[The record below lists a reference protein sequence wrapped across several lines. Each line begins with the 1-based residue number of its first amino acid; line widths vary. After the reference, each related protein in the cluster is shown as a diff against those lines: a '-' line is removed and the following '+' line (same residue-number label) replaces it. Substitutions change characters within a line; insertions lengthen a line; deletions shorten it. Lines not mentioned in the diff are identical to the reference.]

1 MKKLLSYALIILL
14 VLGGSVDGMTL
25 WANQVSKTA
34 SAMQRFSMWK
44 GGKKVFS
51 ASKKIKSCSS
61 SNRWVATAQK
71 RGKRSV
77 TVKAKHAGT
86 AKITVRY
93 KRGKETFKVRVKS
106 RSSYNY
112 DPPTDNSN
120 VKPVVKTPTPSAI
133 STSKPTAAPS
143 LESNI
148 QASVEKLK
156 SGMVLFSIKNNNSQF
171 IFNINVTYA
180 LYNSA
185 GTYISDWNVDAY
197 YVSGGKTFYIADS
210 PETGALD
217 FSSALQR
224 MDPAKTKVT
233 KIEVNQNKNCMSMD
247 SQLKGSIK
255 TIQEDGENKVE
266 ITLSNTAQKTSFY
279 CISVLFKDSSG
290 NIIDAQNLYSI
301 GYLYGLSPL
310 DTKTYTWD
318 TAKNVFTGEYM
329 SSAKPELHIYSGDLG
344 NF

>member
-44 GGKKVFS
+44 GGRKVFS

-61 SNRWVATAQK
+61 SNRWVATVQK

-93 KRGKETFKVRVKS
+93 KRGKSTFKVRVKS

-156 SGMVLFSIKNNNSQF
+156 SGMILFSVKNNNSQF
-171 IFNINVTYA
+171 LYKISVTYA

-185 GTYISDWNVDAY
+185 GTYISDWYVYAY
-197 YVSGGKTFYIADS
+197 YVPGGKTFYESVS
-210 PETGALD
+210 PATGL
-217 FSSALQR
+217 FSSELQR

-233 KIEVNQNKNCMSMD
+233 KIEVEQNKDCMSMD
-247 SQLKGSIK
+247 SQFKGSIK
-255 TIQEDGENKVE
+255 TIQEEGENKLE
-266 ITLSNTAQKTSFY
+266 ITLSNTAQKEAYY
-279 CISVLFKDSSG
+279 CICVLFKDSSG
-290 NIIDAQNLYSI
+290 NIIDAQSLNCV
-301 GYLYGLSPL
+301 GFMEGLSAL
-310 DTKTYTWD
+310 DTRTYTWD
-318 TAKNVFTGEYM
+318 MAKNVFTGEHI
-329 SSAKPELHIYSGDLG
+329 SSAKAELYVYSGDV
-344 NF
+344 